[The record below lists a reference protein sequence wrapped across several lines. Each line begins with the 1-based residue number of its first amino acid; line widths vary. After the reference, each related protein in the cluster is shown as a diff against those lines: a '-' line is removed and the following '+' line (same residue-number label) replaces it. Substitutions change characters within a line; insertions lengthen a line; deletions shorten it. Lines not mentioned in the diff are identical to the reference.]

1 MQRAGPS
8 RYEAIGGR
16 YALGTSIFAAV
27 AVPHFKVQEAWALQ

>member
-27 AVPHFKVQEAWALQ
+27 AVHFKVQEAWALQ